1 MYESRTYVH
10 SKKGKFSYIEKILY
24 KNQGVGE
31 SPTPFFWQ
39 CKGAVKRDTHPIEQ
53 NLVLSRV

>member
-10 SKKGKFSYIEKILY
+10 SKKGKFSYIEKVLY

-39 CKGAVKRDTHPIEQ
+39 YKGVVKRDTHLIEQ
-53 NLVLSRV
+53 NWVLLRV